1 MEPNGSSRE
10 LITIEQFITLSAKIN
25 YQLSGRTL
33 NARVLLALVLG
44 RADFEEHER
53 DVLVQAFEVLRQG
66 YGDDRR
72 RLGTPGILHPLR
84 TAAILCRTMERPTL
98 LDVLGALMHDKEED
112 LIEEDVGTER
122 FAAMQERYAKL
133 LAQLDERTQQQLV
146 AQLRLLSNRGAGTY
160 QRYLMQV
167 LDEAKRNP
175 ELLHVK
181 LCDRL
186 DNTFD
191 VHLQHPGV
199 TNFNFYRA
207 VFDIL
212 FMPRFQGIDMGKFH
226 FMPDTREG
234 VMLLSQLFKDAIFLA
249 LLRKHG
255 LDRLDPTTAR
265 LFVGLAVA
273 GIREAQWLALETF
286 TTCFPEVAEQ
296 RRMLLAVMEY
306 CAGGGVEAVRSTDA
320 GGIVD
325 GMFVASFESAM
336 TGEQKKMLREL
347 FEDRGQLAR
356 MVLTFIVVFG
366 SFINDPKYTIGGIE
380 REGIRAVDV

>member
-1 MEPNGSSRE
+1 MDSRESSRE

-25 YQLSGRTL
+25 YQLSSRAL
-33 NARVLLALVLG
+33 NKPVLLALVLG
-44 RADFEEHER
+44 GAEFDERERA
-53 DVLVQAFEVLRQG
+53 VLVQAFDVLREG
-66 YGDDRR
+66 YGEDRR

-112 LIEEDVGTER
+112 LVEEELGTDR
-122 FAAMQERYAKL
+122 FEAMQRRYAEVL
-133 LAQLDERTQQQLV
+133 EQLDEPTRDRLV
-146 AQLRLLSNRGAGTY
+146 VHLKLLSNRGVGSY
-160 QRYLMQV
+160 QRYLVQV
-167 LDEAKRNP
+167 LDEAQRNP

-212 FMPRFQGIDMGKFH
+212 FMPRFRGIDMGRFH
-226 FMPDTREG
+226 FMPDTQEG

-249 LLRKHG
+249 LLRSRG
-255 LDRLDPTTAR
+255 LDGQDVTTAR
-265 LFVGLAVA
+265 LFIGLAVA

-286 TTCFPEVAEQ
+286 TTCFPDVAEQ
-296 RRMLLAVMEY
+296 RRMLVAVMDY
-306 CAGGGVEAVRSTDA
+306 CAGGGVEAVRSTGA

-347 FEDRGQLAR
+347 FEDRGQLVR

-366 SFINDPKYTIGGIE
+366 SFINDPRYTINGIE
-380 REGIRAVDV
+380 GERIRAVDG